1 MQLGVLSEGGERT
14 GGESIYNGKKFKDDK
29 DALKLKI
36 DHRGVLGMCNTGKN
50 CNSSQFFIAL
60 ADVNRLTGK
69 HVVRTLTHSTRAR
82 HEELLEQ

>member
-1 MQLGVLSEGGERT
+1 
-14 GGESIYNGKKFKDDK
+14 
-29 DALKLKI
+29 
-36 DHRGVLGMCNTGKN
+36 LGMCNTGKN